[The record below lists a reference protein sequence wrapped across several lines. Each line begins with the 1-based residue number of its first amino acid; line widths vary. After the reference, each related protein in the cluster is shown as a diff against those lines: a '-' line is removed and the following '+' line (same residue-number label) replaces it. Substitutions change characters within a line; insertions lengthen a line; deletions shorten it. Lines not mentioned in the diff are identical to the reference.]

1 MIQKKYYLTNRDLY
15 NYGKEKSIILV
26 YGNWLA
32 IKNMELS
39 GKTAIVT
46 GGNTG
51 LGKNIAKELA
61 KAGVNVVINY
71 AFGSAEDIVSEI
83 RNSGKAIAI
92 KADISSIVEVNN
104 MVKEAVKEYGTIHFL
119 INNAGTT
126 CKVPF
131 GNIEELEDAD
141 WDNIFAVN
149 LKGAFNCIQA
159 VIPFMKENSGSS
171 IINIGSTAGT
181 TGIGSSIPYAVSK
194 GAIHCLTKSLANI
207 LAPDIRV
214 NCLSPGP
221 METEWWSGREEYIAK
236 ISASLPMKRLVQ
248 PQEVTDTILALLQIE
263 AFTGQIVSP
272 NCGRII

>member
-1 MIQKKYYLTNRDLY
+1 MKLN
-15 NYGKEKSIILV
+15 
-26 YGNWLA
+26 
-32 IKNMELS
+32 

-51 LGKNIAKELA
+51 LGKNIAKELG

-83 RNSGKAIAI
+83 KSSGGEAIAI
-92 KADISSIVEVNN
+92 KADVSNIAEVNS
-104 MVKEAVKEYGTIHFL
+104 MVNEAVKEYGSIHFL

-131 GNIEELEDAD
+131 ENIEELTDVD

-149 LKGAFNCIQA
+149 LKGAFNCVQS
-159 VIPFMKENSGSS
+159 VVPVMKKNSGCS
-171 IINIGSTAGT
+171 IINIGSTAGI

-236 ISASLPMKRLVQ
+236 VSASLPMKRLVQ